1 MIFNVCSEGSEPP
14 QAKNEGSSELTIKCF
29 SYRSIISL
37 VLKIMKPFSQHRFHS
52 FVKAPVVRLKKLIVR
67 EVATDR
73 KAIFLVSPSSQIPE
87 MYEIVCESAAEKK
100 R

>member
-1 MIFNVCSEGSEPP
+1 
-14 QAKNEGSSELTIKCF
+14 
-29 SYRSIISL
+29 
-37 VLKIMKPFSQHRFHS
+37 MKPLSQHRFYS

-100 R
+100 RWVPSFYFSLENRLREFVVA